1 MSYDADLFER
11 TTTNRLEIADF
22 LDSLSD
28 EQWHAPTLCEGW
40 NVHLVAAHFLQPM
53 LVGFGQ
59 FVLASLRHRGNTDA
73 TVDHVTRQLARRER
87 CEIIALL
94 RDHATDRVRPPRVGA
109 IGPFAE
115 TCIHLGDIA
124 RPLGLDTSASRADWL
139 ELLAYLTGASP
150 AASLI
155 DPHRIAGVTLRATDA
170 MWSHGDGPEAAGTV
184 EALGM
189 AITGRTA
196 ALTDLVGPGLA
207 SLQSAYTRG

>member
-1 MSYDADLFER
+1 MTHDADLFER
-11 TTTNRLEIADF
+11 ATRNRLEIADF

-28 EQWHAPTLCEGW
+28 EQWRSPTLCEGW
-40 NVHLVAAHFLQPM
+40 DVHHVAAHFLQPM

-59 FVLASLRHRGNTDA
+59 FLLASLRHRGHTDA

-87 CEIIALL
+87 SEIIALL
-94 RDHATDRVRPPRVGA
+94 RAHAADQVRPPRVGA

-115 TCIHLGDIA
+115 TCIHLSDIA
-124 RPLGLDTSASRADWL
+124 RPLGLDAAASRADWMV
-139 ELLAYLTGASP
+139 LLAYLTGTSP

-155 DPHRIAGVTLRATDA
+155 DPRRIAGVTLRATDA
-170 MWSHGDGPEAAGTV
+170 NWSHGDGPEVAGTV

-196 ALTDLVGPGLA
+196 ALADLDGPGLA
-207 SLQSAYTRG
+207 SLQSAYARR